1 MLLEVRAYAFSIIS
15 LRTLFPRLT
24 WARDRARDNSKY
36 IVRDMPLPNLLRS
49 CPHVGAYVEA
59 LDRCR
64 LAAA

>member
-15 LRTLFPRLT
+15 LRTLFPRLM

-36 IVRDMPLPNLLRS
+36 IARDVPLPNLLRS
-49 CPHVGAYVEA
+49 CLYAGAYVEA
-59 LDRCR
+59 LDRFG